1 MHNFKTWVEDNR
13 HNLRRFNRKE
23 SSQLI
28 NQLIQGL
35 QNGNSTLDDQFKSEL
50 LQQLLSSNSQES
62 NHFLTR
68 ISYNLNPSD
77 FPLMNS
83 LFFIMALWAV
93 RVVFQKKSLN

>member
-1 MHNFKTWVEDNR
+1 MRNFKTWVEDNR
-13 HNLRRFNRKE
+13 HNLRRCNRKE
-23 SSQLI
+23 SFQLI

-35 QNGNSTLDDQFKSEL
+35 QSENNTLDDQFKSEL
-50 LQQLLSSNSQES
+50 LQQLLSSTSHQS
-62 NHFLTR
+62 DDFLSRLT
-68 ISYNLNPSD
+68 YHLNPSE